1 MVRSVFYCRK
11 VIMKCP
17 HYEYTMANNMDKS
30 AAADS
35 RVLHLKASPVKEPLP
50 LKSQR
55 PPAGVTTELFSH
67 NNNNTKAVHNK
78 ENSTNKEHDWTLVEA
93 FEDSG
98 YLSLQNSHDN
108 DYCDDNDNHGEEE
121 DEHIH
126 TKTAAPLPPSN
137 AARHKK
143 KTTPNNSPTKCKG
156 RTDCNRQVSL
166 EVASTPVDCHK
177 RRTVAYSLSSTP
189 SEHHN
194 NPNLPILKFQK
205 TVCEELAKNYRKNK
219 SYDWSIVDKV
229 AERHLLDRVIG
240 GHMGQEYID
249 VFSCLLSR
257 NMRSIL
263 ANILALLGD
272 MDLISCKK
280 VSRTWRRFICE
291 DAAVLSRC
299 QRAEEALGESRN
311 STRQQGCGLTRD
323 SVVSR
328 MVFSCMQTLA
338 SPSTPSSSSSS
349 SCRVNR
355 RPAQSQKGIM
365 PHQAYTR
372 FNEYMQAA
380 SNLKTHE
387 SLRPCK
393 LCGAP
398 ATHLS
403 EVRRATCTSLNCQF
417 DFCTYC
423 QEKFHGSNPCR
434 VVKSRSLFS
443 TPKTTPILL
452 GSARSKRGI
461 RRL

>member
-1 MVRSVFYCRK
+1 
-11 VIMKCP
+11 
-17 HYEYTMANNMDKS
+17 MDIS

-50 LKSQR
+50 LKPQC
-55 PPAGVTTELFSH
+55 PPAGVTTELFSL
-67 NNNNTKAVHNK
+67 NNNNK
-78 ENSTNKEHDWTLVEA
+78 ENSTSRENDRTLNEA

-98 YLSLQNSHDN
+98 YLSLHNSQID
-108 DYCDDNDNHGEEE
+108 DNHGEEE

-126 TKTAAPLPPSN
+126 EKPAAPLPPSN
-137 AARHKK
+137 AAKHKK

-166 EVASTPVDCHK
+166 EAASTPVDCHK
-177 RRTVAYSLSSTP
+177 TVAYSLSSIP
-189 SEHHN
+189 PEHHN
-194 NPNLPILKFQK
+194 DPNLPILKFQK
-205 TVCEELAKNYRKNK
+205 AVCEELAKNYRKNK
-219 SYDWSIVDKV
+219 RYDWSIVNKV
-229 AERHLLDRVIG
+229 AEHHLLDRVIG

-249 VFSCLLSR
+249 MFSCLLSR

-263 ANILALLGD
+263 TNILALLGD

-291 DAAVLSRC
+291 DTAVLSRC
-299 QRAEEALGESRN
+299 QRAEEALRESRN

-328 MVFSCMQTLA
+328 VVFSCMQTLA

-355 RPAQSQKGIM
+355 RPAHSQKGIT
-365 PHQAYTR
+365 PHQHCTR
-372 FNEYMQAA
+372 FNEYVQAA
-380 SNLKTHE
+380 SSLKQHE

-393 LCGAP
+393 LCGSP

-403 EVRRATCTSLNCQF
+403 EVRRATCTRLNCQF
-417 DFCTYC
+417 DFCTHC
-423 QEKFHGSNPCR
+423 QEKFHGSAPCR

-443 TPKTTPILL
+443 TPETTPILP
-452 GSARSKRGI
+452 SSTRSKRSI

>member
-1 MVRSVFYCRK
+1 
-11 VIMKCP
+11 MKCP
-17 HYEYTMANNMDKS
+17 HYEYTLANNMDIS

-50 LKSQR
+50 LKPQC

-67 NNNNTKAVHNK
+67 NNNTKAVHNK
-78 ENSTNKEHDWTLVEA
+78 ENSTNKEHDRTMDEV

-98 YLSLQNSHDN
+98 YLSLHNSQI
-108 DYCDDNDNHGEEE
+108 DNHEVEEG
-121 DEHIH
+121 EHIH
-126 TKTAAPLPPSN
+126 EKPAAPLPPSN
-137 AARHKK
+137 VANHQK

-166 EVASTPVDCHK
+166 AVASTPVDCHT
-177 RRTVAYSLSSTP
+177 RRTVTYSLSSTP

-194 NPNLPILKFQK
+194 DPNLPILKFQK
-205 TVCEELAKNYRKNK
+205 AVCEELAKNYRKNK
-219 SYDWSIVDKV
+219 RYDWSIVNKV
-229 AERHLLDRVIG
+229 AEHHLLDRVIG

-263 ANILALLGD
+263 TNILALLGD

-280 VSRTWRRFICE
+280 VSRTWRRFICQ
-291 DAAVLSRC
+291 DTAVLSRC
-299 QRAEEALGESRN
+299 QIAEKALRDSRN

-328 MVFSCMQTLA
+328 VVFSCMQTLA

-349 SCRVNR
+349 CRVNR
-355 RPAQSQKGIM
+355 RPAHSQKGIT
-365 PHQAYTR
+365 PHQHCTR

-380 SNLKTHE
+380 SSLKQHE
-387 SLRPCK
+387 SLRQCK
-393 LCGAP
+393 RCGSP

-434 VVKSRSLFS
+434 VVTPRSLFS
-443 TPKTTPILL
+443 TPKMTPILP